1 MVSTWHFC
9 KLTENII
16 FTLVYVSTSYHVCKS
31 RLDVH
36 TQPHPKIVSCII
48 IVCRILDIVR
58 GIMIT
63 FWCYEF
69 QWVMKQ
75 TNPSNHVIMP
85 VSFLFFCYFI
95 FWLSSFLKNMLF
107 SFSQNIKW
115 EIKVRLEAR
124 YCQNQKYFTTRNNN
138 WCNGANNM
146 ITYDNTTSV
155 MINFYNELCDV
166 PQKEKTYILI
176 LQY

>member
-75 TNPSNHVIMP
+75 TNPLTHPIMLLCLFLFCFSVILFSDFLLSSKICYFHFPRTFNEKSRFDLRHVI
-85 VSFLFFCYFI
+85 V
-95 FWLSSFLKNMLF
+95 K
-107 SFSQNIKW
+107 IKSISPP
-115 EIKVRLEAR
+115 E
-124 YCQNQKYFTTRNNN
+124 T
-138 WCNGANNM
+138 
-146 ITYDNTTSV
+146 ITDA
-155 MINFYNELCDV
+155 MGQI
-166 PQKEKTYILI
+166 IW
-176 LQY
+176 

>member
-75 TNPSNHVIMP
+75 TNPLTHPIMLLCLFLFCFSVILFSDFLLSSKICYFHFPRTLNEKSRFDLRHVI
-85 VSFLFFCYFI
+85 V
-95 FWLSSFLKNMLF
+95 K
-107 SFSQNIKW
+107 IKSISPP
-115 EIKVRLEAR
+115 E
-124 YCQNQKYFTTRNNN
+124 T
-138 WCNGANNM
+138 
-146 ITYDNTTSV
+146 ITDA
-155 MINFYNELCDV
+155 MGQI
-166 PQKEKTYILI
+166 IW
-176 LQY
+176 